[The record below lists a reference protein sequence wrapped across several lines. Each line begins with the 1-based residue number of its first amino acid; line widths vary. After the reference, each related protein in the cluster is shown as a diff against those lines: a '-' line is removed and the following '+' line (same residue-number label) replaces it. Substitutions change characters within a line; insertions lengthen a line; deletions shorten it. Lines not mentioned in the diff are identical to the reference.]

1 MSVRRSG
8 KLLKEVIE
16 DYEANAQLCAEQ
28 AQLGFPKSWHT
39 ALSLAGRLLNNI
51 DHLFLIHRQAQ
62 VDRIYRDRSQ
72 MGVLRPLLKDLEANA
87 DEVRGLMSTVMGL
100 SEQLMSA
107 CRAQLKALQQLRSER
122 RGRLEPGQTHR
133 VMAFG
138 RKAEQLLT
146 PLFESTWLVGP
157 AKVAIQAVCQPT
169 ALTTDTSERAAYW
182 TWVALLAA
190 ILSSLCL
197 SHLVTLLVR
206 GLLFLFPCLE
216 IFRLCT

>member
-1 MSVRRSG
+1 MICRSG
-8 KLLKEVIE
+8 KLLREVLD

-28 AQLGFPKSWHT
+28 AQLGFPQSWHT

-51 DHLFLIHRQAQ
+51 DHLFIIHRQAQ
-62 VDRIYRDRSQ
+62 IDRIQRDRKK

-87 DEVRGLMSTVMGL
+87 DEVRGLMGTVMSL

-107 CRAQLKALQQLRSER
+107 CRAQLKALQQLRNNR

-146 PLFESTWLVGP
+146 PLFESTWLVKP
-157 AKVAIQAVCQPT
+157 ANVAIQAACQPT
-169 ALTTDTSERAAYW
+169 APMMDASERTAYW

-197 SHLVTLLVR
+197 SRLVALLMR
-206 GLLFLFPCLE
+206 GLLLLFPCLE